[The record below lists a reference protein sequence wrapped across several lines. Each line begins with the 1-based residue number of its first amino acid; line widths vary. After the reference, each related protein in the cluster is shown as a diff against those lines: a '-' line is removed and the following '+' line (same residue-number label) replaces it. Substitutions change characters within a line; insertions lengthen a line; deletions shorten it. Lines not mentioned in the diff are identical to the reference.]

1 MPIVGVQVH
10 GTLRV
15 VKFSA
20 SVRLIIELLLRQVFT
35 ANLRKSSPMF
45 EKLLNPIRL
54 DVVVS

>member
-1 MPIVGVQVH
+1 MLIVGVQVH

-15 VKFSA
+15 VKFST